1 MCTNTEYIQKQVN
14 INDLIYIDTC
24 SLLDTNRL
32 ENFINNSKEYF
43 IESNKKIRIHNAVLN
58 ELAKFRCSSTLSKK
72 EQAEKALDI
81 IADNKD
87 LFIVENED
95 KTCCDQFADPKL
107 LETLLKRRRV
117 YKQLLISNDKDLTY
131 DAYSFNN
138 LESFYGNKINVCY
151 LNSAGYLKMC
161 DCVRQSYTDNSVILE
176 PVIQEKIVEKTVTV
190 KEKMDSGKK
199 YVIPLITFC
208 SGVAIGTFRKPI
220 MNAIKGIDLRK
231 IVCC

>member
-1 MCTNTEYIQKQVN
+1 MCTNMEYIQKQVN

-24 SLLDTNRL
+24 SLLNTNRL

-81 IADNKD
+81 IGENKD
-87 LFIVENED
+87 LFIIENGDE
-95 KTCCDQFADPKL
+95 TCYDQFADPKL

-117 YKQLLISNDKDLTY
+117 YKQLLISNDKSLTF
-131 DAYSFNN
+131 DAYGFNN

-151 LNSAGYLKMC
+151 LNSEGYLKMC
-161 DCVRQSYTDNSVILE
+161 DCVRQNHTDDIPVTE
-176 PVIQEKIVEKTVTV
+176 PVIQEKIVQKTVTV
-190 KEKMDSGKK
+190 KEELSPSKK
-199 YVIPLITFC
+199 YVIPFITFC
-208 SGVAIGTFRKPI
+208 AGVAVGTFRKPI
-220 MNAIKGIDLRK
+220 VNAIKAIDWGK